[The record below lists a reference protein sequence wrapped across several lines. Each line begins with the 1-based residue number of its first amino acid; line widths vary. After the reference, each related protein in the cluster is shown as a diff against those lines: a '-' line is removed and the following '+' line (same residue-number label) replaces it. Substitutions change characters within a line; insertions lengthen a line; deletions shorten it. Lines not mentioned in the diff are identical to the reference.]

1 LGSEPHAAKAGGAVA
16 QKLTARGVL
25 ELLGLDCLEEIH
37 GKKWL
42 VPGEK

>member
-1 LGSEPHAAKAGGAVA
+1 
-16 QKLTARGVL
+16 VL
-25 ELLGLDCLEEIH
+25 ELLGLDCLEEVH